1 MKFYWGVVLA
11 LVCGYAVSCS
21 DDYSSTGLNEAPA
34 VRIEDIPT
42 KNLRSSSSVAP
53 SSSSFRQ
60 FNDSIPY
67 GELVDMRDG
76 KSYRTVQIGDQLWM
90 AENLNYG
97 DSVSTPNKT
106 IAAYMEGSIHGLPV
120 PNCAP
125 KAGACPAWK
134 II

>member
-1 MKFYWGVVLA
+1 MKFFWGVFLA

-21 DDYSSTGLNEAPA
+21 DDYSSTALNEAPA

-42 KNLRSSSSVAP
+42 KNLRSSSSSVP
-53 SSSSFRQ
+53 SSSSFGL

-76 KSYRTVQIGDQLWM
+76 KSYRTVLIGDQLWM

-97 DSVSTPNKT
+97 DSVSTPSLKGNT
-106 IAAYMEGSIHGLPV
+106 
-120 PNCAP
+120 
-125 KAGACPAWK
+125 W
-134 II
+134 